1 MDAFGQHGRTAGNS
15 GNHELHNG
23 NGDAGTG
30 HAINR
35 QLGVRH
41 RGMRVRIVRWRG
53 SSHAPQDP
61 ASRRSCGSS
70 ECRAPSDIY

>member
-1 MDAFGQHGRTAGNS
+1 MCSPRAY
-15 GNHELHNG
+15 E
-23 NGDAGTG
+23 AGTG
-30 HAINR
+30 RVINR

-41 RGMRVRIVRWRG
+41 RGMRVSPVRWRG
-53 SSHAPQDP
+53 SCYAPQDP